1 MKDLF
6 ISGSCKDFCI
16 IQLLHCG
23 NLIQTCLVHIWWEN
37 DFIACSFECVAVL
50 ERAKRELRT
59 IKLANGQPSAC
70 SQSVPTWNR
79 KPQQQWGQDCVLTTW
94 QWKMTGNMGGHK
106 VAKPPSGG
114 RVLEGPFVQSAE
126 GWRIKDSEQLRKNHF
141 GINSFLL
148 KCGSSTAHTYKSH
161 KHVHNYVYSLPM
173 HVCDA

>member
-1 MKDLF
+1 MQRLLYYTTTSLWQFDTNMPGTHLMRKWFYSLF
-6 ISGSCKDFCI
+6 IQMCCNFRKSK
-16 IQLLHCG
+16 
-23 NLIQTCLVHIWWEN
+23 
-37 DFIACSFECVAVL
+37 
-50 ERAKRELRT
+50 ERAKDNQTCKWPTKCL
-59 IKLANGQPSAC
+59 
-70 SQSVPTWNR
+70 QSVPTWNR